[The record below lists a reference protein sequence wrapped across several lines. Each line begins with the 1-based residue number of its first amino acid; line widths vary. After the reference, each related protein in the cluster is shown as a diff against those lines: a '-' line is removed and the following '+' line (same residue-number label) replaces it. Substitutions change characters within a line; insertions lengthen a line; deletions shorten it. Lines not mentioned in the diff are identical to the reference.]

1 MTTLMFQEIGE
12 AGDAGAR
19 LLGHNAELLAELG
32 ARLRA
37 LDPPL
42 VATIARGSSD
52 CCALYL
58 KYLVEIVSGV
68 PCASIGPS
76 IVTLYR
82 TPMRLHGA
90 VSVAISQS
98 GRSPDIVEMQRAAR
112 RGGALA
118 VALVNEVASPLAKE
132 AEALLPL
139 CAGPERSVAATKS
152 MIAGLVAGASLVA
165 AWREDRPLAD
175 AIAGLPDI
183 LRGQTAPPP
192 AAMLERLASARS
204 AFVLGR
210 GATLAIAAEAALKLK
225 ETCAIHAEA
234 YSAAEVL
241 HGPAELVNPGFPVI
255 AFLPSDAAREGML
268 ATLAQLADAGAA
280 VITIEADGADDA
292 DHLAALEGV
301 GEAKK
306 RHCGHAPRCEIVA
319 GGNIERELPSDRHH
333 HHDRED
339 HKQENASRV
348 PCIEIDIV
356 ESTPEE
362 TRSRQ
367 IVSMLCQSAPHSR
380 AATVQPN
387 RSGA

>member
-1 MTTLMFQEIGE
+1 MTTHMFQEIGE
-12 AGDAGAR
+12 AGDAVAR
-19 LLGHNAELLAELG
+19 QLGNNAALLAELG
-32 ARLRA
+32 TRLRA
-37 LDPPL
+37 LDPRL

-76 IVTLYR
+76 IATLYR
-82 TPMRLHGA
+82 APMRLQGV

-165 AWREDRPLAD
+165 AWREDGLLAD

-183 LRGQTAPPP
+183 LRGQIGPPP
-192 AAMLERLASARS
+192 AEMLERLASARS

-241 HGPAELVNPGFPVI
+241 HGPAELVIPGFPVI

-268 ATLAQLADAGAA
+268 ATLARLADAGAT
-280 VITIEADGADDA
+280 VIVIEAGGADDA
-292 DHLAALEGV
+292 NRLAAAKVEATLLEPV
-301 GEAKK
+301 VMIHRFYCLAEALAL
-306 RHCGHAPRCEIVA
+306 RLGRDPDRPRNLCKV
-319 GGNIERELPSDRHH
+319 
-333 HHDRED
+333 
-339 HKQENASRV
+339 
-348 PCIEIDIV
+348 
-356 ESTPEE
+356 TE
-362 TRSRQ
+362 T
-367 IVSMLCQSAPHSR
+367 V
-380 AATVQPN
+380 
-387 RSGA
+387 

>member
-1 MTTLMFQEIGE
+1 MTSYMLQEIGE
-12 AGDAGAR
+12 AGDTVGRQLA
-19 LLGHNAELLAELG
+19 HNAELLDELG
-32 ARLRA
+32 GRLRA

-58 KYLVEIVSGV
+58 KYLVEIASGV

-76 IVTLYR
+76 IATLYR
-82 TPMRLHGA
+82 APMRLHGA

-98 GRSPDIVEMQRAAR
+98 GRSPDIVEMQRATR

-118 VALVNEVASPLAKE
+118 IALVNEVASPLAKE
-132 AEALLPL
+132 AEVLLPL

-152 MIAGLVAGASLVA
+152 MIAGLVAAASLVA
-165 AWREDRPLAD
+165 VWREDQSLAD

-192 AAMLERLASARS
+192 ADMLERLASARS

-241 HGPAELVNPGFPVI
+241 HGPAELVIPGFPVI

-268 ATLAQLADAGAA
+268 ATLARLANAGAA
-280 VITIEADGADDA
+280 VIAIEADGADDA
-292 DHLAALEGV
+292 HRLGAAKVEATLLEPVVMIHRFYRLAEALALRLG
-301 GEAKK
+301 
-306 RHCGHAPRCEIVA
+306 RDPDRPRNLRKV
-319 GGNIERELPSDRHH
+319 
-333 HHDRED
+333 
-339 HKQENASRV
+339 
-348 PCIEIDIV
+348 
-356 ESTPEE
+356 TE
-362 TRSRQ
+362 T
-367 IVSMLCQSAPHSR
+367 V
-380 AATVQPN
+380 
-387 RSGA
+387 

>member
-1 MTTLMFQEIGE
+1 MTTHMLQEISE
-12 AGDAGAR
+12 AGDAVAR
-19 LLGHNAELLAELG
+19 QLGDNAELLAELG
-32 ARLRA
+32 ARLRV

-58 KYLVEIVSGV
+58 KYLVEIVSGT

-76 IVTLYR
+76 IATLYQ
-82 TPMRLHGA
+82 TPMRLQGA

-98 GRSPDIVEMQRAAR
+98 GRSPDIVEMQRVVR

-118 VALVNEVASPLAKE
+118 IALVNDVASPLAQE

-139 CAGPERSVAATKS
+139 CAGPEHSVAATKS

-165 AWREDRPLAD
+165 AWREDRALAD

-192 AAMLERLASARS
+192 AAMLERLAGARS
-204 AFVLGR
+204 VFVLGR

-241 HGPAELVNPGFPVI
+241 HGPAELVMSGFPVI

-268 ATLAQLADAGAA
+268 ATLALLADAGAT
-280 VITIEADGADDA
+280 VIAIEAGGTDDA
-292 DHLAALEGV
+292 YRLAV
-301 GEAKK
+301 
-306 RHCGHAPRCEIVA
+306 
-319 GGNIERELPSDRHH
+319 
-333 HHDRED
+333 
-339 HKQENASRV
+339 
-348 PCIEIDIV
+348 
-356 ESTPEE
+356 
-362 TRSRQ
+362 
-367 IVSMLCQSAPHSR
+367 
-380 AATVQPN
+380 ATVEATLLEPVVMIHRFYRLAEALARRLGRDPDRPRN
-387 RSGA
+387 LRKVTETV

>member
-1 MTTLMFQEIGE
+1 MTTLMFQEIDE
-12 AGDAGAR
+12 AGDAVAR
-19 LLGHNAELLAELG
+19 QLGHNAELLAELG
-32 ARLRA
+32 QRLRA

-58 KYLVEIVSGV
+58 KYLVEIVSAV

-76 IVTLYR
+76 IATLYR
-82 TPMRLHGA
+82 APMRLQGA

-112 RGGALA
+112 RGGALV

-139 CAGPERSVAATKS
+139 CAGRERSVAATKS

-165 AWREDRPLAD
+165 AWSEDRPLAD

-268 ATLAQLADAGAA
+268 ATLARLADAGAT
-280 VITIEADGADDA
+280 VITIEACGADDA
-292 DHLAALEGV
+292 HRLAVAKVEATLLEPVVMIHRFYRLAEALALRLG
-301 GEAKK
+301 
-306 RHCGHAPRCEIVA
+306 RDPDRPRNLRKV
-319 GGNIERELPSDRHH
+319 
-333 HHDRED
+333 
-339 HKQENASRV
+339 
-348 PCIEIDIV
+348 
-356 ESTPEE
+356 TE
-362 TRSRQ
+362 T
-367 IVSMLCQSAPHSR
+367 V
-380 AATVQPN
+380 
-387 RSGA
+387 

>member
-12 AGDAGAR
+12 AGDAVAR
-19 LLGHNAELLAELG
+19 QLGHNAELLAELG
-32 ARLRA
+32 ARLRG

-58 KYLVEIVSGV
+58 KYLVEIISGT

-76 IVTLYR
+76 IATLYR
-82 TPMRLHGA
+82 TPMRLQGA

-118 VALVNEVASPLAKE
+118 IALVNDAASPLATE

-139 CAGPERSVAATKS
+139 GAGPERSVAATKS
-152 MIAGLVAGASLVA
+152 MIAGLVAGACLVA

-183 LRGQTAPPP
+183 LRGQGAPPP
-192 AAMLERLASARS
+192 PAMLERLAGARS

-241 HGPAELVNPGFPVI
+241 HGPAELVTSGFPVI
-255 AFLPSDAAREGML
+255 AFVPSDAAREGML
-268 ATLAQLADAGAA
+268 GTLARLAHMGAA
-280 VITIEADGADDA
+280 VIAIEAGGADEA
-292 DHLAALEGV
+292 DRLAVAKVEATLLEPVVMIHRFYRLAEALARRLG
-301 GEAKK
+301 
-306 RHCGHAPRCEIVA
+306 RDPDRPR
-319 GGNIERELPSDRHH
+319 NL
-333 HHDRED
+333 
-339 HKQENASRV
+339 HKV
-348 PCIEIDIV
+348 
-356 ESTPEE
+356 TE
-362 TRSRQ
+362 T
-367 IVSMLCQSAPHSR
+367 V
-380 AATVQPN
+380 
-387 RSGA
+387 

>member
-1 MTTLMFQEIGE
+1 MTTHMSQEIGE
-12 AGDAGAR
+12 AGDAVAR
-19 LLGHNAELLAELG
+19 QLAENAQALAELG
-32 ARLRA
+32 RRLRA

-58 KYLVEIVSGV
+58 KYLVEIASGA

-76 IVTLYR
+76 IATLYR
-82 TPMRLHGA
+82 APMRLSGA

-118 VALVNEVASPLAKE
+118 VALVNEVDSPLAQE

-165 AWREDRPLAD
+165 AWREDGALTD
-175 AIAGLPDI
+175 AISQLPEI
-183 LRGQTAPPP
+183 LRAQVAPPP
-192 AAMLERLASARS
+192 TAMLERLASARN

-241 HGPAELVNPGFPVI
+241 HGPAELVGPGFPII
-255 AFLPSDAAREGML
+255 AFLPSDVAREAML
-268 ATLAQLADAGAA
+268 ATLARLAEMGAT
-280 VITIEADGADDA
+280 VIAIETGGADHA
-292 DHLAALEGV
+292 HRLAVAKVEATLLEPIAMIHRFYGLAEALARRLG
-301 GEAKK
+301 
-306 RHCGHAPRCEIVA
+306 RDPDRPRNLSKV
-319 GGNIERELPSDRHH
+319 
-333 HHDRED
+333 
-339 HKQENASRV
+339 
-348 PCIEIDIV
+348 
-356 ESTPEE
+356 TE
-362 TRSRQ
+362 T
-367 IVSMLCQSAPHSR
+367 V
-380 AATVQPN
+380 
-387 RSGA
+387 

>member
-1 MTTLMFQEIGE
+1 MTTHMFQEIGE
-12 AGDAGAR
+12 AGDAVAR
-19 LLGHNAELLAELG
+19 QLGHNAELLAELG
-32 ARLRA
+32 PRLRA

-58 KYLVEIVSGV
+58 KYLVEIVLGV

-76 IVTLYR
+76 IATLYR
-82 TPMRLHGA
+82 APMRLQGA

-132 AEALLPL
+132 AEVLLPL

-165 AWREDRPLAD
+165 AWSEDRPLAD

-268 ATLAQLADAGAA
+268 ATLARLADAGAT
-280 VITIEADGADDA
+280 VIAIEACGADDA
-292 DHLAALEGV
+292 HRLAVAKVEATLLEPVVMIHRFYRLAEALALRLG
-301 GEAKK
+301 
-306 RHCGHAPRCEIVA
+306 RDPDRPRNLRKV
-319 GGNIERELPSDRHH
+319 
-333 HHDRED
+333 
-339 HKQENASRV
+339 
-348 PCIEIDIV
+348 
-356 ESTPEE
+356 TE
-362 TRSRQ
+362 T
-367 IVSMLCQSAPHSR
+367 V
-380 AATVQPN
+380 
-387 RSGA
+387 

>member
-1 MTTLMFQEIGE
+1 MTTHMFQEISEAGE
-12 AGDAGAR
+12 AVAR
-19 LLGHNAELLAELG
+19 QLDHNAEMLAELG
-32 ARLRA
+32 KRLRA

-58 KYLVEIVSGV
+58 KYLVEIVSGT

-76 IVTLYR
+76 IATLYR
-82 TPMRLHGA
+82 VPMRLHGA
-90 VSVAISQS
+90 ISVAISQS

-118 VALVNEVASPLAKE
+118 IALVNEVASPLAEE

-165 AWREDRPLAD
+165 AWREDRALAD

-192 AAMLERLASARS
+192 AEMLERLASARS

-210 GATLAIAAEAALKLK
+210 GATLAIAVEAALKLK
-225 ETCAIHAEA
+225 ETCAIHAES

-241 HGPAELVNPGFPVI
+241 HGPAELVVPGFPVI

-268 ATLAQLADAGAA
+268 ATLALLADAGAV
-280 VITIEADGADDA
+280 VITIEAGGTDDA
-292 DHLAALEGV
+292 DRLATAKVEATLLEPVVMIHRFYRLAEALALRLG
-301 GEAKK
+301 
-306 RHCGHAPRCEIVA
+306 RDPDRPRNLRKV
-319 GGNIERELPSDRHH
+319 
-333 HHDRED
+333 
-339 HKQENASRV
+339 
-348 PCIEIDIV
+348 
-356 ESTPEE
+356 TE
-362 TRSRQ
+362 T
-367 IVSMLCQSAPHSR
+367 V
-380 AATVQPN
+380 
-387 RSGA
+387 

>member
-1 MTTLMFQEIGE
+1 MTTHMFQEIGE
-12 AGDAGAR
+12 AGDAVAR
-19 LLGHNAELLAELG
+19 QLGQNAERLAELG
-32 ARLRA
+32 PRLRA

-58 KYLVEIVSGV
+58 KYLVEIASIA

-76 IVTLYR
+76 IATLYR
-82 TPMRLHGA
+82 APMRLKGA

-98 GRSPDIVEMQRAAR
+98 GQSPDIVEMQRGAR

-118 VALVNEVASPLAKE
+118 VALVNDVDSPLASE

-152 MIAGLVAGASLVA
+152 MIAGLVACASLIA

-175 AIAGLPDI
+175 AIGRLPEI
-183 LRGQTAPPP
+183 LRAQAAPPP
-192 AAMLERLASARS
+192 VAMLERLASAQN

-241 HGPAELVNPGFPVI
+241 HGPAELVGPDFPII
-255 AFLPSDAAREGML
+255 AFLPSDVAREAML
-268 ATLAQLADAGAA
+268 ATLARLAEMGAT
-280 VITIEADGADDA
+280 VIAIEADGV
-292 DHLAALEGV
+292 DHAHRLAVAKVEATLLEPIVMIHRIYRLAEALARRLG
-301 GEAKK
+301 
-306 RHCGHAPRCEIVA
+306 RDPDRPRNLSKV
-319 GGNIERELPSDRHH
+319 
-333 HHDRED
+333 
-339 HKQENASRV
+339 
-348 PCIEIDIV
+348 
-356 ESTPEE
+356 TE
-362 TRSRQ
+362 T
-367 IVSMLCQSAPHSR
+367 V
-380 AATVQPN
+380 
-387 RSGA
+387 

>member
-1 MTTLMFQEIGE
+1 MTTHMLQEIGE
-12 AGDAGAR
+12 AGDAVAR
-19 LLGHNAELLAELG
+19 QLGHNAELLAELG
-32 ARLRA
+32 TRLRA

-76 IVTLYR
+76 IATLYR
-82 TPMRLHGA
+82 APMRLQGA

-152 MIAGLVAGASLVA
+152 MIGGLVGGASLVA

-175 AIAGLPDI
+175 AIAGLPDL

-268 ATLAQLADAGAA
+268 ATLARLAEAGAT
-280 VITIEADGADDA
+280 VIAIEAGGADDA
-292 DHLAALEGV
+292 NRLAAAKVEATLLEPV
-301 GEAKK
+301 VMIHRFYRLAEALAL
-306 RHCGHAPRCEIVA
+306 RLGRDPDRPRNLRKV
-319 GGNIERELPSDRHH
+319 
-333 HHDRED
+333 
-339 HKQENASRV
+339 
-348 PCIEIDIV
+348 
-356 ESTPEE
+356 TE
-362 TRSRQ
+362 T
-367 IVSMLCQSAPHSR
+367 V
-380 AATVQPN
+380 
-387 RSGA
+387 